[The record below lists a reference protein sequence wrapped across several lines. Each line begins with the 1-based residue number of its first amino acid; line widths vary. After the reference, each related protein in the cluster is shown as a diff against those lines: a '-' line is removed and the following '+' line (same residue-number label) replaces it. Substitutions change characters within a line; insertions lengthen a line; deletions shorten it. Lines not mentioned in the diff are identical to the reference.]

1 MEIKMVY
8 EVVCTK
14 SYLDVGLLIEK
25 NYKSKPK
32 RVLARASTYSN
43 EPEYG
48 GVETL
53 TWIKTGVFLSKDEW
67 KNISYNKATSQILS
81 ELGIKKKIS
90 EINKRDDDMTTVRQV
105 VDDRA
110 FEKNYNIEWYSGDS
124 KLQTTSAVMTSIENG
139 YIFFRYPSGGIF
151 IIKDDA
157 IRSLECLE

>member
-1 MEIKMVY
+1 MNMVY

-14 SYLDVGLLIEK
+14 NYLDVGLLIEK
-25 NYKSKPK
+25 NYKLKPK
-32 RVLARASTYSN
+32 RVLARASAYSSKP

-48 GVETL
+48 GVETA
-53 TWIKTGVFLSKDEW
+53 TWVNTGVFLSKDEW

-81 ELGIKKKIS
+81 ELGIKKKIP
-90 EINKRDDDMTTVRQV
+90 EINKRDDDMTTVRKV
-105 VDDRA
+105 IDDRA

-151 IIKDDA
+151 IVKDDA
-157 IRSLECLE
+157 IRSLQCLE